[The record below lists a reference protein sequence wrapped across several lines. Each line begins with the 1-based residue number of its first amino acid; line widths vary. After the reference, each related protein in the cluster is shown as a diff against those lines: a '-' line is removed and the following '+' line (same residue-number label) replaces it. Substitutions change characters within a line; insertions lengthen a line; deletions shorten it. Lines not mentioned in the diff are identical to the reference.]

1 MKVRS
6 LMNKKYGFHDFI
18 LTTNELYPHMVSFQ
32 VISSILQVANQLL
45 LLTFL
50 GKIINALITTTMN
63 EIVLIIVVFLSLT
76 LFLRVVDNLVNVQI
90 EKGKQML
97 NIRAEANLAE
107 RLNNVNY
114 KTHIDDDFRKLY
126 SAVKTGFEYTGG
138 FDIFVSNIINN
149 MTKFTTTLVISGG
162 LMVKIFS
169 TPSYGT
175 TLNFF
180 YELFIFCLLLIPII
194 SSIFLAKQEGKV
206 MEKFFAYN
214 MKFNRAL
221 DYYSG
226 ILFKEPKYAKFLKIY
241 DPQNKITN
249 QAGKI
254 ITDQVNEDE
263 RYQLKA
269 AVLGNAGSIVTSLVI
284 GILYCLFSIRVLDGS
299 LLLGTMVTSVG
310 YLQILIGSLGQF
322 FSAWSNRKAAFTTMS
337 QYIKFMNFK
346 LTNVNTPEEIEF
358 NGVIKK
364 IEFKHVY
371 FRFSNDEDY
380 ILTDVNFVIENGE
393 RIAIVGPN
401 GSGKST
407 LIKLLLRLYQPSQG
421 QILINDISIE
431 HYKLG
436 QYQKQFST
444 VFQDFNIFA
453 WSIKENIVME
463 QAFYEQ
469 RLLKI
474 LKLVGLEK
482 RIKTLSK
489 GVNTPATT
497 ELDESGVELSGG
509 ERQKI
514 AIARALYRN
523 SQVVILDEP
532 TASLDPIAE
541 ANVFS
546 NFNGLV
552 QNKTAIFI
560 SHRMSATQFSNRILV
575 MADGELIASGN
586 HQQLMKE
593 RGLYYD
599 MYQKQ
604 AQYYDD

>member
-1 MKVRS
+1 
-6 LMNKKYGFHDFI
+6 MNKEYGFHDFI

-50 GKIINALITTTMN
+50 GKIINVLITTTMN

-169 TPSYGT
+169 SPSYGT

-358 NGVIKK
+358 DGVIKK

-431 HYKLG
+431 HYELG

-463 QAFYEQ
+463 QAFDEQ

-575 MADGELIASGN
+575 MADGKLIASGN